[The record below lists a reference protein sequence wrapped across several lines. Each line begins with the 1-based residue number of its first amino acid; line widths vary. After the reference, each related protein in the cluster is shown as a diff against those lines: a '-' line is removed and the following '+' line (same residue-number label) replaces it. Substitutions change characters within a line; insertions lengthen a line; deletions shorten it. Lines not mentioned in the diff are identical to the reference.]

1 MSWIDL
7 LPLVL
12 IASCTAFA
20 AQRKL
25 SGLIVTLGGL
35 LVLKPL
41 LLIGQVNALF
51 AILIALPIGIA
62 LGVAGR
68 YVSQRVQLSSLTET
82 ALGGVGGFCL
92 GVTLTL
98 ALVTSFPL
106 GRDLN
111 NRIVYP
117 APGMPLMIQ
126 RAVQESRFFTTGR
139 DILLYPLLEAEGR
152 IPPEQRFMLRSF
164 HSFLVVGRPW
174 EGG

>member
-1 MSWIDL
+1 MSWFDL
-7 LPLVL
+7 LLLVMV
-12 IASCTAFA
+12 ASCTAFA

-25 SGLIVTLGGL
+25 SGLLVALGGL
-35 LVLKPL
+35 VLLKPL
-41 LLIGQVNALF
+41 LLIGQINALF
-51 AILIALPIGIA
+51 ALLIALPLGLA
-62 LGVAGR
+62 LGIGGR
-68 YVSQRVQLSSLTET
+68 YVSQRVQLSNPAET
-82 ALGGVGGFCL
+82 VLGGIGGFCL

-98 ALVTSFPL
+98 ALMTSFPL
-106 GRDLN
+106 ARDLN

-117 APGMPLMIQ
+117 APGMPLMMQ

-152 IPPEQRFMLRSF
+152 IEPERRFMLRGF